1 MSNSNKLGNVLVVG
15 SINMD
20 VVTPIKKL
28 PLPGQTIMAGDVQ
41 LIPGGKGANAA
52 VAAARL
58 GGHVRMIGAVG
69 NDAFGNTLKTNLIHE
84 GIDCDLVPTI
94 DDVSSGTAVILLD
107 EDSGQNSIMVS
118 AGANAKVIAIDDEQ
132 VYQWANVLM
141 MQLETPVQTNIDS
154 AKHARDAGVIV
165 ILDPAPAC
173 ENLPAELFAN
183 SDILLPNETE
193 LATLT
198 GMPVTFI
205 PEIMAASRELL
216 KLGSKHVIVTLGPR
230 GAVWVTENHN
240 QLFAATPVKAIDTTA
255 AGDSFAGAL
264 AANLAQ
270 GKTIAQSIPYAL
282 AAGSLACTKLGA
294 QPSVPTTEQVIAFMQ
309 DNKD

>member
-1 MSNSNKLGNVLVVG
+1 MSNPTHGNVLVVG

-58 GGHVRMIGAVG
+58 GGTVRMIGAVG
-69 NDAFGNTLKTNLIHE
+69 DDAFGHTLKSNLVNE
-84 GIDCDLVPTI
+84 GIDCNQVPMI
-94 DDVSSGTAVILLD
+94 KAISSGTAVILLD
-107 EDSGQNSIMVS
+107 ADSGQNSIMVS
-118 AGANAKVIAIDDEQ
+118 AGANAKVKASDDAD
-132 VYQWANVLM
+132 VYTWANVLM
-141 MQLETPVQTNIDS
+141 MQLETPVQTNID
-154 AKHARDAGVIV
+154 AARRAREAGVTV

-173 ENLPAELFAN
+173 DDLPDELFAAC
-183 SDILLPNETE
+183 DVLLPNETE

-198 GMPVTFI
+198 GMPISSI
-205 PEIMAASRELL
+205 PQILAASH
-216 KLGSKHVIVTLGPR
+216 KLMERGSQHIIVTLGPR
-230 GAVWVTENHN
+230 GALWVTDNHN
-240 QLFAATPVKAIDTTA
+240 QLFPATPVKAVDTTA

-270 GKTIAQSIPYAL
+270 GKTIADSVPFAL

-294 QPSVPTTEQVIAFMQ
+294 QPSVPTTDQVLAFMQ
-309 DNKD
+309 QNVS